1 MSFIALLM
9 LTVLLLL
16 LLRPLLNVVA
26 AGVDNWLLRSKEN
39 FTKLEDDDA
48 LMIRS

>member
-26 AGVDNWLLRSKEN
+26 AGVESWLQTSKEN

>member
-16 LLRPLLNVVA
+16 LLRPLLNALVA
-26 AGVDNWLLRSKEN
+26 AGVENWLQTSKEN
-39 FTKLEDDDA
+39 FTKT
-48 LMIRS
+48 RGR